1 MGKGKATADKVLL
14 RGLPRLVNDLDDA
27 RLELS
32 DDGGVVL
39 GHAVLASQ
47 ALLNE
52 GLKGGRKHS
61 KFLDSYVSIALSHR
75 MQT

>member
-47 ALLNE
+47 ALLGGFE
-52 GLKGGRKHS
+52 GRTG
-61 KFLDSYVSIALSHR
+61 
-75 MQT
+75 T